1 MGDIM
6 KLTKNI
12 EEANLITHSGN
23 FHADDRFA
31 TVLMSKI
38 IKNPVLYRLNNYTD
52 DIKTDAIIYDIGGG
66 KFDHHQV
73 MSGFLNL

>member
-23 FHADDRFA
+23 FHADDIFA
-31 TVLMSKI
+31 TVFMSKI
-38 IKNPVLYRLNNYTD
+38 IKNPVYAEKGCSL
-52 DIKTDAIIYDIGGG
+52 AIFRFICI
-66 KFDHHQV
+66 
-73 MSGFLNL
+73 

>member
-23 FHADDRFA
+23 FHADVFA
-31 TVLMSKI
+31 TVFMSKI
-38 IKNPVLYRLNNYTD
+38 IKNPV
-52 DIKTDAIIYDIGGG
+52 
-66 KFDHHQV
+66 
-73 MSGFLNL
+73 